1 MSRGDVTQKLRRAA
15 LLSLLAL
22 AACTGNAGE
31 IPDAQPV
38 YAFKASLAM
47 TPQQPTVGTRLN
59 YALNLRSASNRPVRT
74 NLVLTTS
81 SDDGRVI
88 NEQRWHDVVFH
99 EEEIWDLSQGFLPDT
114 SASSTK
120 NWKVFLQVINKE
132 TGEVL
137 HAETLTRFD
146 FRS

>member
-1 MSRGDVTQKLRRAA
+1 MIATIRGAA
-15 LLSLLAL
+15 LFCLVAM
-22 AACTGNAGE
+22 TGCMGAAGE
-31 IPDAQPV
+31 IPEEQPV

-47 TPQQPTVGTRLN
+47 TPQQPQAGTRLN

-114 SASSTK
+114 SATQTK
-120 NWKVFLQVINKE
+120 NWKVFLQIINKE

-146 FRS
+146 FRI